1 MYIGKVT
8 EFTDELYEALQL
20 LIPQM
25 GIHKVPPTRDELTTL
40 IHTPGAILL
49 VARDSNEH
57 GKIVGVLSLTIYRV
71 PTGLR
76 SIVEDVVVDEKMRR
90 QGIGEGLVG
99 RAIELGSDREQPEAI
114 DQRLELPG

>member
-8 EFTDELYEALQL
+8 EFTNELYEALQL

-40 IHTPGAILL
+40 ILTPGAILL
-49 VARDSNEH
+49 VARDPNEH
-57 GKIVGVLSLTIYRV
+57 GQIVGVLSLTIYRV

-99 RAIELGSDREQPEAI
+99 RARDRKI
-114 DQRLELPG
+114 H